1 MTLTPEEVE
10 KIADAVMK
18 QYKAHKLQVVQTSN
32 KLAFMTLGGAG
43 ACMLL
48 YKLVKH

>member
-1 MTLTPEEVE
+1 MTLTPEEIV

-18 QYKAHKLQVVQTSN
+18 PYKAHKYQVFQTSN
-32 KLAFMTLGGAG
+32 KLAFMTFGGAG